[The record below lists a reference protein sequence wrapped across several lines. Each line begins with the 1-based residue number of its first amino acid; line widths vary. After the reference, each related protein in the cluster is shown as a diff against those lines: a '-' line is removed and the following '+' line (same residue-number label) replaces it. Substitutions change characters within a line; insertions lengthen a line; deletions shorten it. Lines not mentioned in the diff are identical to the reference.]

1 MKQIIRII
9 VALTLAL
16 AIGVGVVVGAI
27 LIMPE
32 RFDKVYF
39 GAMADKYER
48 LRNVDGEKIIIIGG
62 SSVAFGVNT
71 EMMENYLGRPV
82 VNFGLYGPLGTT
94 IMLDL
99 TRGHINEGDIVVIA
113 AEPDH
118 QTMSMT
124 FNGEGFWQC
133 CDSDF
138 TMLFKLRGDK
148 IGQML
153 GSFWTYAQ
161 KKLNFFHY
169 GKAQPNDVYSHS
181 SFNER
186 GDMVFRRNDVDM
198 DEWFDDEVLIDL
210 DPSIIDDEFIDY
222 VNEYVA
228 YCEKQGATVYW
239 SYPPMNILAVQQDYE
254 ERLVYATYLR
264 EHLDCEVISNLDD
277 YILWPGYFYDTN
289 YHVNTRGMSVHT
301 ANLTQDIVN
310 MINGG
315 GKVNMRLDAPL
326 TRPDGT
332 SLEPSHDPSNEPPQ
346 GGAVTE
352 TDAEEMTETEET
364 TETVEATPAP
374 KGTSTDAQYFK
385 TEAINESSLRIIGV
399 TDAGKDRKE
408 LEVPWEVN
416 GVTVTE
422 LADGAFDGCTKLTT
436 IRIQSNITRITLGA
450 FDGAPALSGIYI
462 DSEGQ
467 NVLIPGK
474 DLFDNVPSRCKVYVS
489 REHYGSFIAD
499 YFWGNYNDRIEIA
512 DK

>member
-1 MKQIIRII
+1 MKQTIRVI
-9 VALTLAL
+9 VALAL
-16 AIGVGVVVGAI
+16 AIILGMTVIVAAV

-32 RFDKVYF
+32 RFDEVYF
-39 GAMADKYER
+39 GEMADKYER
-48 LRNVDGEKIIIIGG
+48 LRTVEGEKIVVIGG
-62 SSVAFGVNT
+62 SSVAFGVNS

-99 TRGHINEGDIVVIA
+99 TRGHIREGDIVVIA

-153 GSFWTYAQ
+153 GSFWIYAQ
-161 KKLNFFHY
+161 KKLNFYRY

-198 DEWFDDEVLIDL
+198 DDWFDDEVLINL

-222 VNEYVA
+222 VNDYVA
-228 YCEKQGATVYW
+228 YCERQGATVYW

-254 ERLVYATYLR
+254 ERLTYATYLR

-289 YHVNTRGMSVHT
+289 YHVNTRGVSVHT
-301 ANLTQDIVN
+301 ANLTQDLVN
-310 MINGG
+310 MIGDG
-315 GKVNMRLDAPL
+315 ERVNMTLDAPL
-326 TRPDGT
+326 IRPDGT
-332 SLEPSHDPSNEPPQ
+332 SLEPSGEASGEASSEPETDT
-346 GGAVTE
+346 TE
-352 TDAEEMTETEET
+352 TDETEET
-364 TETVEATPAP
+364 SETVEATPAP
-374 KGTSTDAQYFK
+374 VEKGSSADAEYFL
-385 TEAINESSLRIIGV
+385 TEESDTGLRITGV
-399 TDAGKDRKE
+399 TDAGKALKE
-408 LEVPWEVN
+408 LEVPWEID
-416 GVTVTE
+416 GTTVTE
-422 LADGAFDGCTKLTT
+422 LGAGSFDGCSKLTT
-436 IRIQSNITRITLGA
+436 IYIQSNITRIVMGA

-462 DSEGQ
+462 DAEGQ

-474 DLFDNVPSRCKVYVS
+474 DLFENVPSRCKVYVS
-489 REHYGSFIAD
+489 RQHYGSFIAD
-499 YFWGNYNDRIEIA
+499 YFWGNYNDRIEIS

>member
-1 MKQIIRII
+1 MKQTIRII
-9 VALTLAL
+9 VALALAL
-16 AIGVGVVVGAI
+16 VLGITVIVAAV

-32 RFDKVYF
+32 RFDEIYF
-39 GAMADKYER
+39 GEMADKYER
-48 LRNVDGEKIIIIGG
+48 LRTVEGEKVVIIGG
-62 SSVAFGVNT
+62 SSVAFGVNS
-71 EMMENYLGRPV
+71 ERMERYLGRPV

-99 TRGHINEGDIVVIA
+99 TRGHIHEGDIVVIA

-153 GSFWTYAQ
+153 GSFWIYAQ
-161 KKLNFFHY
+161 KKLNFYRY

-198 DEWFDDEVLIDL
+198 DDWFDDEVLIDL

-222 VNEYVA
+222 VNDYVA
-228 YCEKQGATVYW
+228 YCRRQGATVYW

-301 ANLTQDIVN
+301 ANLTQDLVN
-310 MINGG
+310 MIGG
-315 GKVNMRLDAPL
+315 GERVDMTLDAPL
-326 TRPDGT
+326 TRPSGT
-332 SLEPSHDPSNEPPQ
+332 SLEPSYDPSGEPSGDPPAQ
-346 GGAVTE
+346 TGE
-352 TDAEEMTETEET
+352 ETEET
-364 TETVEATPAP
+364 TEAVEATPVPVENGSSA
-374 KGTSTDAQYFK
+374 DAAYFL
-385 TEAINESSLRIIGV
+385 TEICDTGLRITGV
-399 TDAGKDRKE
+399 TEEGKARKE
-408 LEVPWEVN
+408 LEVPWEI
-416 GVTVTE
+416 GGTTVTE
-422 LADGAFDGCTKLTT
+422 LGEGSFDGCAKLTT
-436 IRIQSNITRITLGA
+436 ITIQSNITRIVMGA
-450 FDGAPALSGIYI
+450 FDGAPALTGIYI
-462 DSEGQ
+462 DAEGQ

-474 DLFDNVPSRCKVYVS
+474 DLFDNVPTRCKVYVS
-489 REHYGSFIAD
+489 RQHYGSFIAD
-499 YFWGNYNDRIEIA
+499 YFWGNYNDRIKIS

>member
-1 MKQIIRII
+1 MKQTIRVI
-9 VALTLAL
+9 VALAL
-16 AIGVGVVVGAI
+16 AIILGMTVIVAAV

-32 RFDKVYF
+32 RFDEVYF
-39 GAMADKYER
+39 GEMADKYER
-48 LRNVDGEKIIIIGG
+48 LRTVEGEKIVVIGG
-62 SSVAFGVNT
+62 SSVAFGVNS

-99 TRGHINEGDIVVIA
+99 TRGHIREGDIVVIA

-161 KKLNFFHY
+161 KKLNFYRY

-198 DEWFDDEVLIDL
+198 DDWFDDEVLINL

-222 VNEYVA
+222 VNDYVA
-228 YCEKQGATVYW
+228 YCERQGATVYW

-254 ERLVYATYLR
+254 ERLTYATYLR

-289 YHVNTRGMSVHT
+289 YHVNTRGVSVHT
-301 ANLTQDIVN
+301 ANLTQDLVN
-310 MINGG
+310 MIGDG
-315 GKVNMRLDAPL
+315 ERVNMTLDAPL
-326 TRPDGT
+326 IRPDGT
-332 SLEPSHDPSNEPPQ
+332 SLEPSGEASGEASSEPETDT
-346 GGAVTE
+346 TE
-352 TDAEEMTETEET
+352 TDETEET
-364 TETVEATPAP
+364 SETVEATPAP
-374 KGTSTDAQYFK
+374 VEKGSSADAEYFL
-385 TEAINESSLRIIGV
+385 TEESDTGLRITGV
-399 TDAGKDRKE
+399 TDAGKALKE
-408 LEVPWEVN
+408 LEVPWEID
-416 GVTVTE
+416 GTTVTE
-422 LADGAFDGCTKLTT
+422 LGAGSFDGCSKLTT
-436 IRIQSNITRITLGA
+436 IYIQSNITRIVMGA

-462 DSEGQ
+462 DAEGQ

-474 DLFDNVPSRCKVYVS
+474 DLFENVPSRCKVYVS
-489 REHYGSFIAD
+489 RQHYGSFIAD
-499 YFWGNYNDRIEIA
+499 YFWGNYNDRIEIS